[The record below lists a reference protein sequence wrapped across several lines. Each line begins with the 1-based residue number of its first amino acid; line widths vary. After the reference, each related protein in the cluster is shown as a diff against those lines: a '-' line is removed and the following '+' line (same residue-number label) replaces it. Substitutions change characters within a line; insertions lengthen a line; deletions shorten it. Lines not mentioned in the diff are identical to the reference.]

1 MYLWGTSR
9 GASDTP
15 PSCHHLSPL
24 QDCPGSLRIVLLVL
38 QHRTTTYKIITLQSC
53 LSCYSMLVLLVLQ
66 YCITS
71 LSSAP
76 GKFWLMFNTQQQFL
90 WIKRG
95 EKIMLGP
102 SLESTSFPE
111 FHRRS
116 LFSSPKSSRNCTW
129 RWAATCQIGVN
140 TWRRESSFAFFC
152 TEHNS
157 TISSHTDCSSNSTN
171 GNLAFIRGNW
181 LKGGAVSE

>member
-1 MYLWGTSR
+1 
-9 GASDTP
+9 
-15 PSCHHLSPL
+15 
-24 QDCPGSLRIVLLVL
+24 
-38 QHRTTTYKIITLQSC
+38 
-53 LSCYSMLVLLVLQ
+53 
-66 YCITS
+66 
-71 LSSAP
+71 
-76 GKFWLMFNTQQQFL
+76 
-90 WIKRG
+90 
-95 EKIMLGP
+95 MLGP

-181 LKGGAVSE
+181 IKGVQFFNNILILRKIYDNISSKQQLDDRIATLYTILYVGLFWAFLSFVDKVKI

>member
-1 MYLWGTSR
+1 
-9 GASDTP
+9 
-15 PSCHHLSPL
+15 
-24 QDCPGSLRIVLLVL
+24 
-38 QHRTTTYKIITLQSC
+38 
-53 LSCYSMLVLLVLQ
+53 
-66 YCITS
+66 
-71 LSSAP
+71 
-76 GKFWLMFNTQQQFL
+76 
-90 WIKRG
+90 
-95 EKIMLGP
+95 MLGP

-181 LKGGAVSE
+181 IKGVQFFNNILILRKIYDNISSKQKEVFFGLYFLLWKFGFAKLIF